1 MVAPTEIGHV
11 HGDEGRGARPLNTSS
26 EDAATHGSVRSDM
39 GPLESQH
46 NEEQVA
52 APMCASGGNAAD
64 SRGVPRPASTALAT
78 AQGKEQAQRDVLS
91 PHANACE
98 PAGRVSGLWGSMR
111 PSPAARL
118 WAT

>member
-11 HGDEGRGARPLNTSS
+11 HGDEGRGTGPLTSRS

-46 NEEQVA
+46 NTEQVA

-64 SRGVPRPASTALAT
+64 ARGVPRPASTALAT
-78 AQGKEQAQRDVLS
+78 AQGMEQAQVDVL
-91 PHANACE
+91 PQHANASV
-98 PAGRVSGLWGSMR
+98 PAGRASGL
-111 PSPAARL
+111 SPTVVFRKGAA
-118 WAT
+118 AM